1 MATVTFQVLD
11 GADKGM
17 LFTGLP
23 TPLTIGRE
31 NGNGIRLNDERV
43 SRFHLKVQEDHSQIV
58 LTDLDSTN
66 GTRVNGQDVQLR
78 VLRVGDLVH
87 LGRSVLLFG
96 SPEEIAALVQ
106 AGGGNASRLLLKDS
120 PETPPPDSL
129 GQTGASDQRT
139 VGIDARSY
147 DSEVGSQ
154 RAEAHQGDEQDRT
167 PQGLPPLPAGL
178 SPAQAAQL
186 AELLEYIHRNLADL
200 AETVTARP
208 KAKRVQLSGE
218 SWQNMLALEMRLARY
233 LRRVADPEEP

>member
-17 LFTGLP
+17 LFAGLP

-78 VLRVGDLVH
+78 ALRVGDLVH

-96 SPEEIAALVQ
+96 SPEEIADLVQ

-120 PETPPPDSL
+120 TETPPPDSL
-129 GQTGASDQRT
+129 GQTGASDERT

-147 DSEVGSQ
+147 DSEVGGQ
-154 RAEAHQGDEQDRT
+154 RGEAHQGDEQDRT

-186 AELLEYIHRNLADL
+186 AELIEYIHRNLADL
-200 AETVTARP
+200 AETVKARP
-208 KAKRVQLSGE
+208 KAKRVQLSHG
-218 SWQNMLALEMRLARY
+218 SWQSMLSLEMLLARS
-233 LRRVADPEEP
+233 LRRIADPEEP